1 MGRKDEC
8 ACHRHELAHWMQCAF
23 SVRGPGRMTQA
34 CVKRLMSVWDTLD
47 PETRSSKKIKTTSLV
62 DSVPGAL
69 DALNKHNA
77 HTASSE
83 LARAGGSR
91 EALRADSSADN
102 DLRRGNHESTGRPA
116 EQCRLK
122 GNARRAAVTALSVH
136 KFDGVA
142 AAPVPFFF
150 GGPDSSEF
158 FKDSRELIAL
168 VCAYVG
174 YTKPAAASSSVASE
188 GDGDLDDEES
198 QEPEGESDHLPE

>member
-1 MGRKDEC
+1 MGRKDE
-8 ACHRHELAHWMQCAF
+8 
-23 SVRGPGRMTQA
+23 MTQT
-34 CVKRLMSVWDTLD
+34 CVNRLMS
-47 PETRSSKKIKTTSLV
+47 TRSSKKIKTTSLV
-62 DSVPGAL
+62 DSVPGVR
-69 DALNKHNA
+69 DALNKHTA
-77 HTASSE
+77 RTASSE

-91 EALRADSSADN
+91 EALRADSSADD

-116 EQCRLK
+116 EQRAVTVARGFRSMYDKAYMESKRNARQRERCRLK

-142 AAPVPFFF
+142 AALVPFFL

-168 VCAYVG
+168 VRAYVG

-188 GDGDLDDEES
+188 ADGDLDDEES